1 MAASWNSVDLF
12 VAPAGKDLVPVSETL
27 RRRLLA
33 FFEDRRMA
41 GTFVRILSARAALI
55 DIAAEIAF
63 DQRYRA
69 DAVRQGVTDA
79 LAATLAFD
87 TVDFGAPVYLSTAHD
102 AMLRVPGVRTANLRR
117 FRRSGAD
124 GDAGLEAALA
134 AANLPALADL
144 PPVLRSALAGQIEA
158 DGRIELDYDEIPVVG
173 LIELTLVVAPL

>member
-1 MAASWNSVDLF
+1 MLD
-12 VAPAGKDLVPVSETL
+12 
-27 RRRLLA
+27 
-33 FFEDRRMA
+33 
-41 GTFVRILSARAALI
+41 ARAEAPTGYRIGSSTFIQDTNRAEYAVEVPDLI

>member
-1 MAASWNSVDLF
+1 
-12 VAPAGKDLVPVSETL
+12 
-27 RRRLLA
+27 
-33 FFEDRRMA
+33 
-41 GTFVRILSARAALI
+41 
-55 DIAAEIAF
+55 
-63 DQRYRA
+63 
-69 DAVRQGVTDA
+69 
-79 LAATLAFD
+79 
-87 TVDFGAPVYLSTAHD
+87 
-102 AMLRVPGVRTANLRR
+102 VRTANLRR